1 MHTLPFSS
9 TLLAFLFLHLE
20 LGSVFATP
28 GHLPRYYTKDASADN
43 SIGNSRNVRYT
54 VNVTIAGTTV
64 NALLDTG
71 STDLWVQPPGGLSGS
86 FENTGVPAKLSFG
99 DGTNFVNGTVGLGLV
114 EIAGI
119 SIPRQAFLNVANSEG
134 EQFDQSQG
142 IFGIVGLGFD
152 TGGGIPRALTAA
164 GMNGTEV
171 GKSVLSSIF
180 DQNPTSGRFFSLSF
194 SRLGDL
200 NDTADASLVISG
212 FDDNFTAVQFAPI
225 LPQFPANS
233 GKWSVLTEGISIGGS
248 VIEWTSFTT
257 SVPPGQTVVL
267 LDTGTTNFLLPAEIR
282 DAIYSAVPG
291 AVLAKSSR
299 IPNVQFSTDQDV
311 WVIPCNTAVN
321 MTTKF
326 AGQEFPIHPLD
337 LTDVQSLVG
346 PDGVNHTFCVGSIT
360 NGGSILTGL
369 GIDAIYGDSFL
380 RNVYSS
386 FSFGNATTPPHV
398 RLLADTVTVQA
409 ASDFDSV
416 RANALKNSPPE
427 LAPQDTINLFDG
439 ASSGSSSVAAGSAAL
454 SSNPAGASSSST
466 SSTLTKYGPMIIGLL
481 GANLMV
487 LLLVAVLSIM
497 AFVRNG
503 RSKGQARA
511 AYQPVRFKEEVISAP
526 YNTEY

>member
-1 MHTLPFSS
+1 MHMLPFSS
-9 TLLAFLFLHLE
+9 ILLAFLFLHLE
-20 LGSVFATP
+20 LGSVFAKP

-43 SIGNSRNVRYT
+43 NIVNSRNLRYT

-64 NALLDTG
+64 NVILDTG

-114 EIAGI
+114 EIAGM
-119 SIPRQAFLNVANSEG
+119 SIPQQAFLNVMNSNG
-134 EQFDQSQG
+134 EQADQGQG

-152 TGGGIPRALTAA
+152 TGGGIPGALTAA

-180 DQNPTSGRFFSLSF
+180 DQNPANGRFFSLSF

-212 FDDNFTAVQFAPI
+212 FDDNFTPVQFAPI
-225 LPQFPANS
+225 LPQFPDNN
-233 GKWSVLTEGISIGGS
+233 GKWSVLTEGITVGGS
-248 VIEWTSFTT
+248 DIEWTSFTT
-257 SVPPGQTVVL
+257 SLPQGQTVVL

-299 IPNVQFSTDQDV
+299 IANVQFSEDQDV
-311 WVIPCNTAVN
+311 WVIPCDTAVN

-337 LTDVQSLVG
+337 LTDLQFLVG
-346 PDGVNHTFCVGSIT
+346 PDGNNHTVCVGSIT
-360 NGGSILTGL
+360 NGGTILTGL
-369 GIDAIYGDSFL
+369 GIDALYGDSFL

-386 FSFGNATTPPHV
+386 FSFGNATTPPHIQ
-398 RLLADTVTVQA
+398 LLADTVTAQA
-409 ASDFDSV
+409 ASDFANV
-416 RANALKNSPPE
+416 RENILKNSPPE
-427 LAPQDTINLFDG
+427 LAPQDIINLFDG
-439 ASSGSSSVAAGSAAL
+439 PASGSSSVAASSDAL
-454 SSNPAGASSSST
+454 SSKAADGSSSNTDST
-466 SSTLTKYGPMIIGLL
+466 IAKYGPIIIGLL
-481 GANLMV
+481 GANLMI
-487 LLLVAVLSIM
+487 LLLVAVLAIM
-497 AFVRNG
+497 TFVRNG
-503 RSKGQARA
+503 RSTGRARA